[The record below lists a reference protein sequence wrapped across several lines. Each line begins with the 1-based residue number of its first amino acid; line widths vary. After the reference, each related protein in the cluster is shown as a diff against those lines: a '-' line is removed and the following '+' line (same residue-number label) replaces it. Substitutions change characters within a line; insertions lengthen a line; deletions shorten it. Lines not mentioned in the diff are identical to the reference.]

1 MGTNDTARHTGKP
14 EMTTENQR
22 IAKTILDQMGGQNR
36 IVAMTGARDF
46 VAIDRGVQFSF
57 PKGIAGINKV
67 IIRLTPADLYDIEF
81 GCVRK
86 MRGGFA
92 LEYTRR
98 ALHDGIYAE
107 NLKRIFEKATGLF
120 LSL

>member
-1 MGTNDTARHTGKP
+1 MTRRGVPITGKRK
-14 EMTTENQR
+14 MTTENQR
-22 IAKTILDQMGGQNR
+22 IAQTILEQMGGKNR

-57 PKGIAGINKV
+57 PKSIAGINKV

-98 ALHDGIYAE
+98 ALHDGIYAD

>member
-1 MGTNDTARHTGKP
+1 MS
-14 EMTTENQR
+14 ENQK
-22 IAKTILDQMGGQNR
+22 IAKTILDQMGGQSR

-46 VAIDRGVQFSF
+46 VAIERGVQFSF
-57 PKGIAGINKV
+57 PKAVAGINKV

-81 GCVRK
+81 GSERK
-86 MRGGFA
+86 RPGTFD
-92 LEYTRR
+92 LTYTRR

>member
-1 MGTNDTARHTGKP
+1 MTRRGAPITGKRK
-14 EMTTENQR
+14 MTTENQR
-22 IAKTILDQMGGQNR
+22 IAQTILEQMGGKNR

-57 PKGIAGINKV
+57 PKAVAGINKV

>member
-1 MGTNDTARHTGKP
+1 MNA
-14 EMTTENQR
+14 NQQ
-22 IAKTILDQMGGQNR
+22 IAQTILAQMGGQNR
-36 IVAMTGARDF
+36 IVAMTGAKDF
-46 VAIDRGVQFSF
+46 VAIERGVQFSF
-57 PKGIAGINKV
+57 PRAIAGINKV

-86 MRGGFA
+86 SRTTHA

-120 LSL
+120 LSI